1 MIPKNNQ
8 QLEDQKKKFIKTY
21 SECKLPISPLHYIIK
36 KKKKLECSIWYL
48 VMFYFKVNNKV
59 FLID

>member
-36 KKKKLECSIWYL
+36 KKKTR
-48 VMFYFKVNNKV
+48 MFN
-59 FLID
+59 LIFSNVLFQSK